1 MPSFLDTNDL
11 RKGSK
16 ILIDGSP
23 YNVLEASFVKP
34 GKGAAFTR
42 TRMKNML
49 TGGVIER
56 NLRSGEKLEVADIE
70 ERTMSYL
77 YKEAEDFVFMD
88 QENYEQLNILGTL
101 IDDDW
106 RWLKDNMACQVLFY
120 NGRAIGVTATVAF
133 EHKPRGVSSA
143 TLRYEA
149 GLSRKI
155 VACAEKS
162 VRALTWPPSQRRDT
176 FTTVF

>member
-1 MPSFLDTNDL
+1 MNGVLARCSVPSHAKVT
-11 RKGSK
+11 
-16 ILIDGSP
+16 I
-23 YNVLEASFVKP
+23 
-34 GKGAAFTR
+34 R
-42 TRMKNML
+42 TAVR
-49 TGGVIER
+49 
-56 NLRSGEKLEVADIE
+56 
-70 ERTMSYL
+70 
-77 YKEAEDFVFMD
+77 
-88 QENYEQLNILGTL
+88 
-101 IDDDW
+101 
-106 RWLKDNMACQVLFY
+106 

>member
-1 MPSFLDTNDL
+1 MLPFGWFVLARIAACAAPPPPPEAPPPPADVRPPPTDWSKVPLTPAPTPAPPSTA
-11 RKGSK
+11 S
-16 ILIDGSP
+16 
-23 YNVLEASFVKP
+23 YEEAIREP
-34 GKGAAFTR
+34 EPTGPRDDRLQLTDPQ
-42 TRMKNML
+42 L
-49 TGGVIER
+49 TGPMNGVLARCSVPSHAKVTI
-56 NLRSGEKLEVADIE
+56 
-70 ERTMSYL
+70 RT
-77 YKEAEDFVFMD
+77 AV
-88 QENYEQLNILGTL
+88 
-101 IDDDW
+101 
-106 RWLKDNMACQVLFY
+106 R